1 MMSVR
6 KSFLLLLLSFFSLVS
21 SVHGRNKRSHA
32 RVRTH
37 PKTLFSTAH
46 THLLDTKKITAKT
59 YVWAS
64 GEVSPFDELILSWNA
79 MRPKKGFFTFKVS
92 LFHDGK
98 WSPLK
103 KLASWGKNMQQTFGF
118 AGKSLVHT
126 KYVRVEMQKK
136 IFASQ
141 FKIEV
146 TAEKGANL
154 SDLHALFASTS
165 HLDAYKKN
173 NKISHLP
180 SVMIKNVPTFTQWV
194 GRHPR
199 RKDFCSPIS
208 MFMMVRY
215 FKKTFLCEDVSHRL
229 TEEELISGVNQV
241 HDSGLDIYGNWLMN
255 IAHAYQET
263 KGKVFYSVRR
273 LQDFEALHRYLC
285 QKIPVA
291 VSVRGKLKGGLV
303 PYNNGH
309 FIVVIGWDRKKKMVR
324 CIDPAIKDIKKT
336 ERWYSYDDFV
346 TAWGRS
352 RNLSYVS
359 TLKGPS
365 LL

>member
-1 MMSVR
+1 MKSMR
-6 KSFLLLLLSFFSLVS
+6 KSFLLLFMSFFSVFS
-21 SVHGRNKRSHA
+21 FAQGKNKRSFLC
-32 RVRTH
+32 

-46 THLLDTKKITAKT
+46 THLVDAKKITTKK
-59 YVWAS
+59 YIWSS
-64 GEVSPFDELILSWNA
+64 GAVSSFDELILSWNA

-92 LFHDGK
+92 LFYDGK

-103 KLASWGKNMQQTFGF
+103 KLAAWGKNMQQTFGF
-118 AGKSLVHT
+118 AGTSLVHT

-136 IFASQ
+136 ILASQ

-173 NKISHLP
+173 NKASHLP
-180 SVMIKNVPTFTQWV
+180 SIMIKNVPTFTQWV

-199 RKDFCSPIS
+199 CKDFCSPIS

-229 TEEELISGVNQV
+229 TEEELIAGVSQV
-241 HDSGLDIYGNWLMN
+241 HDAGLDIYGNWLMN

-324 CIDPAIKDIKKT
+324 CIDPAIKDIKQT

-359 TLKGPS
+359 SLKGKS
-365 LL
+365 IF